1 MRVLEDFE
9 LKEKKVIIRAD
20 FNTPID
26 EGEIKNC
33 FRLEAV
39 LPTLRY
45 LISKKAKI
53 ILIAHLG
60 RPNLN
65 FNGELELREKNEFT
79 MRPLALKLS
88 DLLGQE
94 VFFAKDCIGEIA
106 EKEIDKLRPGQV
118 ILMENLRFY
127 KGETENSLD
136 FAKSLAKLG
145 DIYINEAFGVS
156 HRKHASIVGVPKF
169 LPSGAG
175 FFFDK
180 EISNLSMI
188 LKEPKHPL
196 SVIIGGVKISTKI
209 KVIRKF
215 LSKADNI
222 ALGGALAN
230 TVISAKGFAIG
241 KSISE
246 EDMIS
251 EVQNLNLTDTALH
264 IPVDVVVSSDSSG
277 DKEINVAPVGKTK
290 EEDMIL
296 DIGPDTRNL
305 FKEIIFQ
312 SKTIIWNG
320 PMGLWEV
327 EEFAEG
333 TKEIARYISQAD
345 AFTVVGGGSSVSALE
360 KLNLMDKIN
369 HVSTGGG
376 ALLEFLSEESLPG
389 IEALNE

>member
-175 FFFDK
+175 FLMDK